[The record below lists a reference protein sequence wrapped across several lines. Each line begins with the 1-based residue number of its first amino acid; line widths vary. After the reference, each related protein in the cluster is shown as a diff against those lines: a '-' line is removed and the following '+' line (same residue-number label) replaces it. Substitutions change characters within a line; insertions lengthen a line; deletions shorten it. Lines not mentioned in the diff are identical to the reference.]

1 LGYPVTTQNL
11 SPMMVRYLEYKERYP
26 DALLFFQ
33 VGDFYEL
40 FYDDA
45 VTVAK
50 ALNLT
55 LTSRDKN
62 SPEPVP
68 MCGVPI
74 SVLDGYLDRLV
85 PLGYSVA
92 VVSQTGS
99 GQGVE
104 RTLERFV
111 TPGMRLFTSVSSDAT
126 ECVIAAVVL
135 ERDGRSGA
143 VACTDPQT
151 GVVRVK
157 EGIAVSQ
164 IPREVASWV
173 AREVVVPRVVEAEK
187 IDRRTSWVRGIEG
200 AVGHAA
206 IRFRAEP
213 VSNTDSE
220 SWLEPQAR
228 NELYALGPT
237 GRRAVRLLASYL
249 DEISLGNPL
258 PIRQISLAL
267 SDGVV
272 AIDAATR
279 RNLELLRNTKDGSA
293 AGTLY
298 GFLNTTETP
307 GGARLLQSWLMA
319 PLAER
324 DPIARRQASVA
335 ELLGHYRAIAKTL
348 AGINDLERL
357 AARIQLGIASPRDLG
372 AVRDILERL
381 PSLQDSL
388 AHCQALDLS
397 SVVDR
402 LLAPMEL
409 RSLLCRS
416 LSDNPPHVTNDG
428 GIIREAYDAELDQIR
443 SIRGDADAW
452 RDEFEVRERQSTGIQ
467 SLKVRSNN
475 ILGYFIEIPSAHAPK
490 APQHYQ
496 RRQSTA
502 NAERF
507 CTPELKKYEDEVVTA
522 VDRQVRREQELFVR
536 IRTEVQSYVADLRRI
551 AGALAELDVL
561 AALARAADTHD
572 WVAPEIVDGGEL
584 CIENGRHPIIERL
597 LSGGFIPNS
606 VEFGTKARRCFV
618 VTGPNM
624 GGKSTYLRQIA
635 LITILAQIGSYV
647 PAKSARIGLVD
658 RIFARLGAAD
668 DLHEGEST
676 FMVEMREAALILAH
690 ATQHSLVLIDELGRG
705 TATTDGQALAHAILE
720 ELALQVGCR
729 TLFATHYHELTGL
742 EQRSEVI
749 CNLSVGSVE
758 DGDRVVFTHEIQPGP
773 APRSYGLEVA
783 KLSGLP
789 AEVLARAGEIL
800 QGMVLART
808 EGEPGRTALT
818 NSDRQQSL
826 FALPEKSSREKIVIK
841 RDPVADKLLNV
852 LRSLDLDAITARE
865 ALQILYQLKNEVPA
879 V

>member
-1 LGYPVTTQNL
+1 MGYPVATQNL

-62 SPEPVP
+62 SPTPIP

-85 PLGYSVA
+85 PLGHSVA

-104 RTLERFV
+104 RALERFV

-126 ECVIAAVVL
+126 ECIIAAVVL
-135 ERDGRSGA
+135 ERDGRSGSI
-143 VACTDPQT
+143 ACTDPQT

-157 EGIAVSQ
+157 EGLAVTQ
-164 IPREVASWV
+164 IPRELAAWA
-173 AREVVVPRVVEAEK
+173 AREVVVPRTVEAEK

-213 VSNTDSE
+213 GSNTDSE
-220 SWLEPQAR
+220 SWLEPGAR
-228 NELYALGPT
+228 NELYALGIT
-237 GRRAVRLLASYL
+237 GRRAVRLLGGYL

-258 PIRQISLAL
+258 PVREVSLAINE
-267 SDGVV
+267 GVV

-279 RNLELLRNTKDGSA
+279 RNLELVRNTKDGSA
-293 AGTLY
+293 IGTLY

-307 GGARLLQSWLMA
+307 GGARVLQSWLMA
-319 PLAER
+319 PLADR
-324 DPIARRQASVA
+324 DAIVRRQSSVA
-335 ELLGHYRAIAKTL
+335 ELREHCRAIASSLSGT
-348 AGINDLERL
+348 NDLERL
-357 AARIQLGIASPRDLG
+357 AARIQLGIASPKDLG
-372 AVRDILERL
+372 AVRDTLERL
-381 PSLQDSL
+381 PVLQDAL
-388 AHCQALDLS
+388 AHCQAADVCA
-397 SVVDR
+397 VVDR
-402 LLAPMEL
+402 LQAPIEL

-428 GIIREAYDAELDQIR
+428 GIIREGFDGELDQIR
-443 SIRGDADAW
+443 SVRGDADAW
-452 RDEFEVRERQSTGIQ
+452 REAFELRERQATGIQ

-475 ILGYFIEIPSAHAPK
+475 IIGYFIEIPSAHAPK
-490 APQHYQ
+490 VPPHYQ

-507 CTPELKKYEDEVVTA
+507 STPELKKYEEQVVTA
-522 VDRQVRREQELFVR
+522 VDGQVRREQELFVQ
-536 IRTEVQSYVADLRRI
+536 IRTEVQPYVVDLRRI
-551 AGALAELDVL
+551 AGALAELDAL
-561 AALARAADTHD
+561 AALARAADTHR
-572 WVAPEIVDGGEL
+572 WVAPEIMESGEL
-584 CIENGRHPIIERL
+584 CIDAGRHPIIEEL
-597 LSGGFIPNS
+597 LGGGFIPNS
-606 VEFGTKARRCFV
+606 VEFGVAASRCFV

-658 RIFARLGAAD
+658 KIFARLGAAD

-676 FMVEMREAALILAH
+676 FMVEMREAAHILAH
-690 ATQHSLVLIDELGRG
+690 ATARSLVLIDELGRG

-729 TLFATHYHELTGL
+729 TLFATHYHELTAL
-742 EQRSEVI
+742 EQRSESI
-749 CNLSVGSVE
+749 RNLSVGSVE

-773 APRSYGLEVA
+773 APRSYGIEVA

-789 AEVLARAGEIL
+789 AGVLERAEEVLRA
-800 QGMVLART
+800 MVSLREDEKLART
-808 EGEPGRTALT
+808 RGAK
-818 NSDRQQSL
+818 SDRQHKL
-826 FALPEKSSREKIVIK
+826 FANSETAPKERIVTT
-841 RDPVADKLLNV
+841 RDPVAEKLV
-852 LRSLDLDAITARE
+852 TTLRSLDVDAITARE
-865 ALQILYQLKNEVPA
+865 ALQILYDLKNEVRPA
-879 V
+879 